1 MAAHICDFQGQITG
15 QGVLDIQS
23 PTPHVGSPELSVH
36 AENAAGRREAIERSS
51 GEYGSL
57 HSADGGIPVET
68 RASKVDG
75 PDGDRSARRSS
86 GTIDNGAGRNGAKT
100 HGVVEGDE
108 LLP

>member
-57 HSADGGIPVET
+57 HSADGGITVET
-68 RASKVDG
+68 RASKVECLDS
-75 PDGDRSARRSS
+75 DRSARSSS
-86 GTIDNGAGRNGAKT
+86 GTVANRPGENGAK
-100 HGVVEGDE
+100 
-108 LLP
+108 